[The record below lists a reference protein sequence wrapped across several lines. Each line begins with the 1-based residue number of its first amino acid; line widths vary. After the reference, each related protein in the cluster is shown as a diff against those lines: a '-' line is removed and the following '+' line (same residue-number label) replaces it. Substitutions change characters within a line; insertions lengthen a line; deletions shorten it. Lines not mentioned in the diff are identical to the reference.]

1 MMPSDTDRNLRTG
14 LQELLATLVGIPS
27 VSGHE
32 DDLRAFLAARLVTL
46 GLAPEV
52 DAAGNLL
59 AAVPGSGEPL
69 LLNAHMDR
77 VPPGRGHVPRIV
89 RGRMVSDGTTNLGA
103 DDAAGI
109 AVVLLAV
116 EEVIQRDL
124 PHPPLVLLFTVGE
137 EVGLRGAG
145 AFDPA
150 PWHVH
155 QGIVFDNAG
164 AAGDVVTRASTYIA
178 FDATLRGTGG
188 HPGKNLDS
196 TLSAI
201 ELFRDV
207 ALPLGEWDDGKSR
220 VSIGTI
226 QGGTARNAIP
236 SEVHVAG
243 EIRTLVEGSQL
254 DALLVDVERRFTA
267 AAARLGGS
275 AKCAFEPHGA
285 GYRIPPD
292 EPLLLAW
299 RTAWQSRG
307 DAEARAITSFIG
319 SDTNALRQR
328 LRVFTVS
335 TGVEHEHTTR
345 ESIALAPLYDLM
357 LATLALLE
365 RACVPIQPAPKPQ
378 EPQP

>member
-1 MMPSDTDRNLRTG
+1 MPAGTHRNLRTR
-14 LQELLATLVGIPS
+14 LQDLLTRLVGIPS

-32 DDLRAFLAARLVTL
+32 DEMRAFLAARFVAL

-52 DAAGNLL
+52 DAVGNLI

-77 VPPGRGHVPRIV
+77 VPPGRSHIPKIV

-103 DDAAGI
+103 DDAAGV
-109 AVVLLAV
+109 ALVLLAV
-116 EEVIQRDL
+116 EEVIHGDV
-124 PHPPLVLLFTVGE
+124 PHPPLVLLFTVSE
-137 EVGLRGAG
+137 EVGLRGAA
-145 AFDPA
+145 AFDPD
-150 PWHVH
+150 PWQVH
-155 QGIVFDNAG
+155 RGIVFDNAG
-164 AAGDVVTRASTYIA
+164 AAGDVVTHASAYIA
-178 FDATLRGTGG
+178 FDATLRGAGG
-188 HPGKNLDS
+188 HPGKNLDG

-201 ELFRDV
+201 EIFRDV
-207 ALPLGEWDDGKSR
+207 ALPLGDWDDGKSR

-243 EIRTLVEGSQL
+243 EIRTLVEGSQI

-275 AKCAFEPHGA
+275 AECTFEPHGT
-285 GYRIPPD
+285 GYSVPLD

-299 RTAWQSRG
+299 RAAWQSRG
-307 DAEARAITSFIG
+307 YAEARAITSFIG

-335 TGVEHEHTTR
+335 TGVEHEHTIR
-345 ESIALAPLYDLM
+345 ESIALAPLHDLV
-357 LATLALLE
+357 LATRALLE
-365 RACVPIQPAPKPQ
+365 RASVPIHSAPKPQ